1 MCALFDVSRSGYYD
15 WLNHEPGKR
24 ELANQE
30 LDKKIKLLHE
40 EHKMRY
46 GVPRITR
53 ALQALGE
60 LCGHNRVAR
69 RMQNMGLK
77 AIAKR
82 KFKATTDS
90 EHSKPIYDNVL
101 NRDFNTTG
109 INQKWCSDITYI
121 RTNEG
126 WLYLAVV
133 IDLHSRAIIGWSMD
147 KTMKQ
152 ELVCDAL
159 SMALLTRGFPANVIV
174 HSDRGSQY
182 CSNKYRDLIKKHNL
196 IGSMSRE
203 GNCWD
208 NAIAET
214 FFHTFKVELIYE
226 CKYLTRE
233 MAKLS
238 IFHYIEHYYNRK
250 RMHSS
255 IDYMTPNEVELLA
268 A

>member
-1 MCALFDVSRSGYYD
+1 MPRST
-15 WLNHEPGKR
+15 HP
-24 ELANQE
+24 
-30 LDKKIKLLHE
+30 
-40 EHKMRY
+40 
-46 GVPRITR
+46 
-53 ALQALGE
+53 
-60 LCGHNRVAR
+60 
-69 RMQNMGLK
+69 
-77 AIAKR
+77 
-82 KFKATTDS
+82 
-90 EHSKPIYDNVL
+90 
-101 NRDFNTTG
+101 
-109 INQKWCSDITYI
+109 YI

-196 IGSMSRE
+196 IGSMSRK

-250 RMHSS
+250 RMHSA
-255 IDYMTPNEVELLA
+255 IDYRTPNEVELLA